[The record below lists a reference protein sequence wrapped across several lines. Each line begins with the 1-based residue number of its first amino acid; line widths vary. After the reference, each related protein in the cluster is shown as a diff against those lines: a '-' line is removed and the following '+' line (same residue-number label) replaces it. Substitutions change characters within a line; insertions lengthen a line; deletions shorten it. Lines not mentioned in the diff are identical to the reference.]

1 MATIAVLRGSTRL
14 RLPHVL
20 VRTGMFLFEQKRHRH
35 CQYIRG
41 QRRRSFQ
48 SSNEVNSHAGSAQR
62 IHYRKFGG
70 LWRAVVSDTA
80 QAKSA
85 KSTSFVYALDFS
97 FKQGALPRF
106 YLGTEHKKVS
116 ITA

>member
-1 MATIAVLRGSTRL
+1 
-14 RLPHVL
+14 
-20 VRTGMFLFEQKRHRH
+20 MFLFEQERHRH

-48 SSNEVNSHAGSAQR
+48 SSNEANSRAGSAQR

-85 KSTSFVYALDFS
+85 KSTSFVYALHLS
-97 FKQGALPRF
+97 FKQGAVPGF
-106 YLGTEHKKVS
+106 YFHAERKKVS
-116 ITA
+116 IAASKASASRNFRPRLRAIR